1 MQERITVSQS
11 TSEDGADDLSVW
23 CKCGNCPAMERRVE
37 RVCCMDEAKWQEQ
50 YNKTGSATVN
60 MTMKI
65 ILVTIIFVL
74 GIVGYLL
81 DCNNFKNIF
90 NKDAHM

>member
-1 MQERITVSQS
+1 MTPVF
-11 TSEDGADDLSVW
+11 GASVETILLWREGLSV
-23 CKCGNCPAMERRVE
+23 CAV
-37 RVCCMDEAKWQEQ
+37 WQEQ